1 MDAVGAAP
9 VTRVTSPRRAH
20 PSGRTAQRTAARIQ
34 GGAMSKLLSVSRAL
48 LAVADRLAF
57 APPLIARL
65 VVGFVFAHS
74 GWGKLHNL
82 DQVAQFFASLGIP
95 FAELQA
101 PFVAGVEFGC
111 GLLVSFGLA
120 TRLAALPLIGTM
132 VVALATALAPKIT
145 GLNELFGLSEFLYI
159 ALLAQLA
166 IGGGGPLSLDAL
178 IAPKLGLARST
189 RRDGGMPGAMVRA

>member
-1 MDAVGAAP
+1 
-9 VTRVTSPRRAH
+9 
-20 PSGRTAQRTAARIQ
+20 
-34 GGAMSKLLSVSRAL
+34 MSKLLSVSRAL
-48 LAVADRLAF
+48 LGLADRLSF

-65 VVGFVFAHS
+65 VVGVVFTHS

-111 GLLVSFGLA
+111 GLLLLLGLA
-120 TRLAALPLIGTM
+120 TRLAAIPLIGTM
-132 VVALATALAPKIT
+132 VVALATALLPKIT
-145 GLNELFGLSEFLYI
+145 GVNALFGLSEFLYI

-166 IGGGGPLSLDAL
+166 ISGGGALSLDTLA
-178 IAPKLGLARST
+178 APKLGLARST
-189 RRDGGMPGAMVRA
+189 RRERGMPGAMVRA

>member
-1 MDAVGAAP
+1 
-9 VTRVTSPRRAH
+9 
-20 PSGRTAQRTAARIQ
+20 
-34 GGAMSKLLSVSRAL
+34 MSKLLALSRAL
-48 LAVADRLAF
+48 LGLADRLAF

-65 VVGFVFAHS
+65 VVGVVFAHS

-101 PFVAGVEFGC
+101 PFVAGVELGC
-111 GLLVSFGLA
+111 GLLVLLGLA
-120 TRLAALPLIGTM
+120 TRIAAIPLIGTM

-145 GLNELFGLSEFLYI
+145 GVNALFGLSEFLYI

-166 IGGGGPLSLDAL
+166 IGGGGALSLDAL
-178 IAPKLGLARST
+178 VAPKLGLGRASRGA
-189 RRDGGMPGAMVRA
+189 GGMPGAMVRA